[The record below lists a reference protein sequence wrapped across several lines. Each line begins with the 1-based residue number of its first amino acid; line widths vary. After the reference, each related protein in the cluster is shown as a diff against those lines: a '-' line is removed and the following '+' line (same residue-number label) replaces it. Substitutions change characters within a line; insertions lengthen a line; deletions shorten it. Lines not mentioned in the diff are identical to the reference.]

1 MKKTLVIM
9 GSHPTGYDQFDW
21 SRKDCDI
28 WLFNE
33 APTAKKENGELL
45 FPKCDAFFQ
54 LHHEAIWKSP
64 KNWLDSKHYEW
75 LASGKTPAVY
85 MQQKYKEIPKSVKYP
100 LKNALSL
107 TKNVHMIAYG
117 KEREFKCFSST
128 PDFALALVASMW
140 KEGKRYKHS
149 LQQKSSNKFCYK
161 RVEIW
166 GIELE
171 MDTEYKYQRTGFGFW
186 FGYLTALGIDLELHS
201 AIFTAPMYGYESDV
215 IMPPTIFEKRIAE
228 LTKELGEGKE
238 NYNKEAQELLVK
250 VKELLNKDISNEIQ
264 EELNGLTK
272 RYEKAGIL
280 NGKIRE
286 NLKYL
291 EEARA
296 MEEKSGVSV
305 LSPGEFDGMRIEYKK
320 QYIQV
325 RTETTTLNANLG
337 IIMKRLLNLKK
348 GSHKR
353 QRAIDEFGINLAE
366 LMNKNMLLL
375 HLAGGIEENQY
386 YLDSVKSSINK
397 ASK

>member
-1 MKKTLVIM
+1 
-9 GSHPTGYDQFDW
+9 
-21 SRKDCDI
+21 
-28 WLFNE
+28 
-33 APTAKKENGELL
+33 
-45 FPKCDAFFQ
+45 
-54 LHHEAIWKSP
+54 
-64 KNWLDSKHYEW
+64 
-75 LASGKTPAVY
+75 
-85 MQQKYKEIPKSVKYP
+85 
-100 LKNALSL
+100 
-107 TKNVHMIAYG
+107 MIAYG
-117 KEREFKCFSST
+117 KESEFKCFSST
-128 PDFALALVASMW
+128 PDFALALVASIW
-140 KEGKRYKHS
+140 KEGKR
-149 LQQKSSNKFCYK
+149 YK

-215 IMPPTIFEKRIAE
+215 IMPPAIFEKRIAE
-228 LTKELGEGKE
+228 LTKELREGKE
-238 NYNKEAQELLVK
+238 KYNKEAQEFLVK
-250 VKELLNKDISNEIQ
+250 VKELLNKNISNEIQ

-291 EEARA
+291 EEASA
-296 MEEKSGVSV
+296 MEKKAGISV
-305 LSPGEFDGMRIEYKK
+305 LSPGEFDGIRIEYKK
-320 QYIQV
+320 QYVQI
-325 RTETTTLNANLG
+325 RAETNTLNANLG
-337 IIMKRLLNLKK
+337 MIMKRLLNLKK

-353 QRAIDEFGINLAE
+353 QRAIDEFGISLAE